1 MKTRIMNTKFKYYLS
16 LLFVLIVMFSFQNIE
31 SQTSQSRSQDSID
44 TQLVTIVKPYTPKI
58 SDAFKLK
65 QSPGIS
71 ISNKSLKSVK
81 YTIFSIPVASTFIPA
96 KGNSLGIVRARKNK
110 LFQNYASLG
119 IGNYG
124 TVLGNLYLNH
134 KISRGEALGGYM
146 EHHSSQGGI
155 DGIQLEDTFS
165 NNKVQVNYTKAL
177 KAFVWNTDVAYERQL
192 INWYGLPFITLAPI
206 DSKQVYSALSL
217 SSDVQ
222 FTKGVFQMGGIDF
235 QRFSDA
241 YSSQE
246 YRLKAESSL
255 QFNVFNQSITSDLSI
270 DYLNGKF
277 NQSDLIPE
285 RNNYG
290 NTLFSVAPS
299 YKYSKGDL
307 AVSFGLRA
315 AFLTDSNRN
324 VNKFYIYPN
333 IEAIFSV
340 VNSILIA
347 YASLKGGLDQNS
359 YSDFAQ
365 INPFIS
371 PTIEIRSS
379 STPYELIFGTKGK
392 LSQSIAYDLN
402 GSYSKQNNKALFR
415 SNTIMNLS
423 SLTNYNQGNS
433 FGIVYDDVDI
443 FNASGT
449 LEFDMTQKLN
459 MRLKGNLYKYTSD
472 LEPTA
477 WNLPDF
483 EASLFL
489 DYKISDKWLFGGN
502 LFYYGSR
509 QDTTHFEGLLIPD
522 TITANQS
529 LDAFLD
535 ANVQFDYK
543 ISTQWGAFLK
553 VNNMT
558 NANYKR
564 WNHYSV
570 QGFQILGGA
579 SYKFDF

>member
-1 MKTRIMNTKFKYYLS
+1 MKTRIMIAKFKYYLS
-16 LLFVLIVMFSFQNIE
+16 LLSVLIIVFSFQNLE
-31 SQTSQSRSQDSID
+31 AQTSQSRSQDSID
-44 TQLVTIVKPYTPKI
+44 TQIVNIVKPYTPKI

-65 QSPGIS
+65 QSPTMS
-71 ISNKSLKSVK
+71 ISKKSPKSIK
-81 YTIFSIPVASTFIPA
+81 YTIFSIPVASTFTPA
-96 KGNSLGIVRARKNK
+96 KGNSLGIKRLKKSK
-110 LFQNYASLG
+110 LFQNYASIG

-134 KISRGEALGGYM
+134 KLGRGETFGGYL

-155 DGIQLEDTFS
+155 GGLQLEDAFS
-165 NNKVQVNYTKAL
+165 NNTLQLNYSKTL
-177 KAFVWNTDVAYERQL
+177 KAFAWNTAVAYDRQAV
-192 INWYGLPFITLAPI
+192 NWYGLPYPTAESI

-222 FTKGVFQMGGIDF
+222 FSKGVFQTGAINF

-246 YRLKAESSL
+246 YRLKVESSL
-255 QFNVFNQSITSDLSI
+255 QINISDQSIDSDLSI
-270 DYLNGKF
+270 DFLNGKF
-277 NQSDLIPE
+277 NQNYLVSE
-285 RNNYG
+285 QNNYG
-290 NTLFSVAPS
+290 NTLFSLAPS
-299 YKYSKGDL
+299 YKYYQGDL
-307 AVSFGLRA
+307 AVSIGAKATVLI
-315 AFLTDSNRN
+315 DSNRN
-324 VNKFYIYPN
+324 INKFYIYPN
-333 IEAIFSV
+333 IETSFSV

-347 YASLKGGLDQNS
+347 YAGLKGGLHQNT
-359 YSDFAQ
+359 YSEFAQ

-371 PTIEIRSS
+371 PTLNIIPS
-379 STPYELIFGTKGK
+379 STPYELIIGAKGK
-392 LSQSIAYDLN
+392 LSESIGYDL
-402 GSYSKQNNKALFR
+402 GGRYSKQQNKALFR
-415 SNTIMNLS
+415 SNTILNLS
-423 SLTNYNQGNS
+423 ALTNYNQGNS
-433 FGIVYDDVDI
+433 FGIVYDDVEVL
-443 FNASGT
+443 NVSGT
-449 LEFDMTQKLN
+449 LEFDMTQKIN
-459 MRLKGNLYKYTSD
+459 IRLKGDLYKYTSD

-489 DYKISDKWLFGGN
+489 DYQISDKWSLGGN

-509 QDTTHFEGLLIPD
+509 QDTTHFEGVLVPD

-529 LDAFLD
+529 LDAFFD
-535 ANVQFDYK
+535 ANVQLDYQ

-558 NANYKR
+558 NANYNR
-564 WNHYSV
+564 WNQYPV

>member
-1 MKTRIMNTKFKYYLS
+1 
-16 LLFVLIVMFSFQNIE
+16 MFSFQNIE

-44 TQLVTIVKPYTPKI
+44 TQVVTIVKPYTPKI

-65 QSPGIS
+65 QSPGMS
-71 ISNKSLKSVK
+71 ISDKSLKSVK
-81 YTIFSIPVASTFIPA
+81 YTIFSIPVVSTFIPA

-134 KISRGEALGGYM
+134 KISRGEVLGGYM

-177 KAFVWNTDVAYERQL
+177 KAFVWNTDVAYERQS
-192 INWYGLPFITLAPI
+192 INWYGLPFITLVPI

-222 FTKGVFQMGGIDF
+222 FTKGVFQTGGIDF

-241 YSSQE
+241 YGCQE
-246 YRLKAESSL
+246 YRLEADSSL
-255 QFNVFNQSITSDLSI
+255 QLNIFDQSINTNLSI
-270 DYLNGKF
+270 DYLNGEF
-277 NQSDLIPE
+277 NQNYLDPE
-285 RNNYG
+285 LNSYG
-290 NTLFSVAPS
+290 NTLFQVAPS
-299 YKYSKGDL
+299 YKYSHGDL
-307 AVSFGLRA
+307 AVSVGVRA
-315 AFLTDSNRN
+315 AFLIDSNRD

-333 IEAIFSV
+333 IEASFSV

-347 YASLKGGLDQNS
+347 YASLKGGLNQNS

-371 PTIEIRSS
+371 PTLEIRPS
-379 STPYELIFGTKGK
+379 STPYKLIVGSKGK
-392 LSQSIAYDLN
+392 LSESIAYDLN
-402 GSYSKQNNKALFR
+402 GSYSKQNDKALFR
-415 SNTIMNLS
+415 SNTILNLS
-423 SLTNYNQGNS
+423 ALTNYNQGNS
-433 FGIVYDDVDI
+433 FGIVYDDVDV
-443 FNASGT
+443 FNVSGA
-449 LEFDMTQKLN
+449 LEFDMSEKL
-459 MRLKGNLYKYTSD
+459 MLRLKGDLYKYSSN
-472 LEPTA
+472 LEPTV
-477 WNLPDF
+477 WNLPNF

-489 DYKISDKWLFGGN
+489 DYQISDKWTLVGTF
-502 LFYYGSR
+502 FYYGAR
-509 QDTTHFEGLLIPD
+509 QDSTTNDSLLSE
-522 TITANQS
+522 TTNET
-529 LDAFLD
+529 LDSFFD
-535 ANVQFDYK
+535 ANFQLDYQV
-543 ISTQWGAFLK
+543 SSQWGAFLK

-558 NANYKR
+558 NSNYSR
-564 WNHYSV
+564 WNHYPV

>member
-1 MKTRIMNTKFKYYLS
+1 MKTRIMIAKFKYYLS
-16 LLFVLIVMFSFQNIE
+16 LLSVLIIVFSFQNLE
-31 SQTSQSRSQDSID
+31 AQTSQSRSQDSID
-44 TQLVTIVKPYTPKI
+44 TQVVTIVKPYTPRI

-65 QSPGIS
+65 QTPTIS
-71 ISNKSLKSVK
+71 ISENSPKSIK
-81 YTIFSIPVASTFIPA
+81 YTIFSIPVASTFTPA
-96 KGNSLGIVRARKNK
+96 KGNSLGIKRLKKSK
-110 LFQNYASLG
+110 LFQNYASIG

-134 KISRGEALGGYM
+134 KLGRGETFGGYL

-155 DGIQLEDTFS
+155 GGLQLEDAFS
-165 NNKVQVNYTKAL
+165 NNTLQLNYSKTL
-177 KAFVWNTDVAYERQL
+177 KTFVWNTDVAYDRQAV
-192 INWYGLPFITLAPI
+192 NWYGLPYPTAESI
-206 DSKQVYSALSL
+206 DSKQVYSAMSL

-222 FTKGVFQMGGIDF
+222 FSKGVFQTGAINF

-246 YRLKAESSL
+246 YRLKVESSL
-255 QFNVFNQSITSDLSI
+255 QINISDQSIDSDLTI
-270 DYLNGKF
+270 DFLNGKF
-277 NQSDLIPE
+277 NQNYLVSE
-285 RNNYG
+285 QNNYG
-290 NTLFSVAPS
+290 NTLFSLAPS
-299 YKYSKGDL
+299 YKYYQGDL
-307 AVSFGLRA
+307 AILIGVKA
-315 AFLTDSNRN
+315 TFLLDSNRN
-324 VNKFYIYPN
+324 INKFYIYPN
-333 IEAIFSV
+333 IEASFSV

-347 YASLKGGLDQNS
+347 YAGFKGSLHQNS
-359 YSDFAQ
+359 YSEFAQ

-371 PTIEIRSS
+371 PTLNVIPS
-379 STPYELIFGTKGK
+379 STPYELIIGAKGK
-392 LSQSIAYDLN
+392 LSESIGYDLS
-402 GSYSKQNNKALFR
+402 GRYSKQQNKALFR
-415 SNTIMNLS
+415 SNTILNLS
-423 SLTNYNQGNS
+423 PLTNYNQGNS
-433 FGIVYDDVDI
+433 FGIVYDDIDV

-459 MRLKGNLYKYTSD
+459 IRLKGDLYKYTSD

-509 QDTTHFEGLLIPD
+509 QDTTHFEGLLIPG

-535 ANVQFDYK
+535 ANVQLDYQ

>member
-44 TQLVTIVKPYTPKI
+44 TQVVTIVKPYTPKI

-65 QSPGIS
+65 QSPGMS
-71 ISNKSLKSVK
+71 ISDKSLKSVK

-177 KAFVWNTDVAYERQL
+177 KAFVWNTDVAYERQS
-192 INWYGLPFITLAPI
+192 INWYGLPFITLVPI

-222 FTKGVFQMGGIDF
+222 FTKGVFQTGGIDF

-290 NTLFSVAPS
+290 NTLFSVTPS
-299 YKYSKGDL
+299 YKYFQGDL

-315 AFLTDSNRN
+315 AFLTDPNRD

-333 IEAIFSV
+333 IEASYSV
-340 VNSILIA
+340 VNSIVLA
-347 YASLKGGLDQNS
+347 YAQVKGDLIQNT

-371 PTIEIRSS
+371 PTLEIRPS
-379 STPYELIFGTKGK
+379 STPYKLIVGSKGK
-392 LSQSIAYDLN
+392 LSESIAYDLN
-402 GSYSKQNNKALFR
+402 GSYSKQNDKALFR
-415 SNTIMNLS
+415 SNTILNLS
-423 SLTNYNQGNS
+423 ALTNYNQGNS
-433 FGIVYDDVDI
+433 FGIVYDDVDV
-443 FNASGT
+443 FNVSGA
-449 LEFDMTQKLN
+449 LEFDMSEKL
-459 MRLKGNLYKYTSD
+459 MLRLKGDLYKYSSN
-472 LEPTA
+472 LEPTV
-477 WNLPDF
+477 WNLPNF

-489 DYKISDKWLFGGN
+489 DYQISDKWTLVGTF
-502 LFYYGSR
+502 FYYGAR
-509 QDTTHFEGLLIPD
+509 QDSTTNDSLLSE
-522 TITANQS
+522 TTNET
-529 LDAFLD
+529 LDSFFD
-535 ANVQFDYK
+535 ANFQLDYQV
-543 ISTQWGAFLK
+543 SSQWGAFLK

-558 NANYKR
+558 NSNYSR
-564 WNHYSV
+564 WNHYPV